1 VQRSFTHVGEIGR
14 TKEWRL
20 PSQTTGIHPWMN
32 AHLLAELRGANRTQ
46 RCQDMIGLREQTVRG
61 GKNFA
66 DLRAKHKWNIPA
78 DYNVAI
84 DCLDRH
90 TSLRDKVALIYE
102 DDEGRSARYTFGQ
115 MIEASNRF
123 ANALRG
129 LGIARG
135 DVVAVH
141 TPQRPETA
149 IAHIAAYRLGAIAL
163 PISKLFG
170 PDAIQ
175 YRLENSSAKAIL
187 MEPETIAKID
197 GIDLKILPNFK
208 HVIATDRAKGC
219 LGFNDLMSKGAPT
232 FAMDKTSAE
241 DPALLMYTSGTTGNP
256 KGVLHVA
263 RYVLGHNGVD
273 YSYNYL
279 RDGDLYYSPADWA
292 WVAGLLAGLLA
303 IWPYG
308 IPVLAYRSK
317 ARFDPDITLRLLEK
331 HGATVGLYPPTA
343 LKVLREVKNPREKY
357 RGLKLRCIVS
367 GAEPVSPQLANWVDE
382 ELQVEFNQG
391 FGQTEANY
399 FVGTCSAVE
408 KPRLEPIGKPYPGHN
423 VAIVSQGGEVVKP
436 GDTGEIAIR
445 RDSPVVMREY
455 WKSPAAMSEK
465 FKGEWCMTGD
475 LGSMDEDGYVYFYGR
490 NDDVIKSSGYRIGPS
505 EIEAKIMEHRGVA
518 SCAVIGV
525 PDAQR
530 GQAIKAFIKLLP
542 GFSPSE
548 VIISEIQTHVRT
560 RLAAHEVPREIE
572 FLQEFPATV
581 TGKIMRRELR
591 AIEEAK
597 RRCK

>member
-1 VQRSFTHVGEIGR
+1 
-14 TKEWRL
+14 
-20 PSQTTGIHPWMN
+20 
-32 AHLLAELRGANRTQ
+32 
-46 RCQDMIGLREQTVRG
+46 MIGLKEQTVRD

-66 DLRAKHKWNIPA
+66 DLRAKHKWSIPA
-78 DYNVAI
+78 DYHVAI

-90 TSLRDKVALIYE
+90 TNLRDKVALLYE
-102 DDEGRSARYTFGQ
+102 DDEGHNARYTFAQ

-129 LGIARG
+129 LGIERG
-135 DVVAVH
+135 DVLAVH

-187 MEPETIAKID
+187 MEPETAVKMD
-197 GIDLKILPNFK
+197 AVDRKSLPNFK
-208 HVIATDRAKGC
+208 HVIVTDGAKVD
-219 LGFNDLMSKGAPT
+219 LSFDDLMSKGAPT
-232 FAMDKTSAE
+232 FVMGKASAE
-241 DPALLMYTSGTTGNP
+241 DPLLLMYTSGTTGNP

-263 RYVLGHNGVD
+263 RCVLGHNGIN

-279 RDGDLYYSPADWA
+279 RAGDLYYSPADWA
-292 WVAGLLAGLLA
+292 WVAGLLGGLLG

-308 IPVLAYRSK
+308 IPVLAYRSN
-317 ARFDPDITLRLLEK
+317 ARFDPDVTFRLLEK
-331 HGATVGLYPPTA
+331 HGPTVGTYPPTA
-343 LKVLREVKNPREKY
+343 LKVLREIKNPREKY
-357 RGLKLRCIVS
+357 RGLRLRCIVS
-367 GAEPVSPQLANWVDE
+367 GAEPVSPQLAKWVDE
-382 ELQVEFNQG
+382 ELHVDFNQG

-399 FVGTCSAVE
+399 FIGTCSAVE
-408 KPRLEPIGKPYPGHN
+408 KPRREPLGKPYPGHD
-423 VAIVSQGGEVVKP
+423 VAIVSQEGEVLKA
-436 GDTGEIAIR
+436 GETGEIAIR

-455 WKSPAAMSEK
+455 WNNSAAMSEK
-465 FKGEWCMTGD
+465 FKREWCMTGD
-475 LGSMDEDGYVYFYGR
+475 LGHMDEDGYVYFHGR

-505 EIEAKIMEHRGVA
+505 EIEAKIMEHRSVA

-525 PDAQR
+525 ADPQR

-548 VIISEIQTHVRT
+548 AITSEIQAHVKT
-560 RLAAHEVPREIE
+560 RLAAHEAPHEFE
-572 FLQEFPATV
+572 FLEEFPSTV
-581 TGKIMRRELR
+581 TGKTMRRELR
-591 AIEEAK
+591 AREEAK
-597 RRCK
+597 RKSG

>member
-1 VQRSFTHVGEIGR
+1 MIGLKEHTVRGAKSF
-14 TKEWRL
+14 
-20 PSQTTGIHPWMN
+20 
-32 AHLLAELRGANRTQ
+32 AELRA
-46 RCQDMIGLREQTVRG
+46 M
-61 GKNFA
+61 
-66 DLRAKHKWNIPA
+66 HKWNIPA

-90 TSLRDKVALIYE
+90 TSLRDKVALLYE
-102 DDEGRSARYTFGQ
+102 DDEGHTARYTFAQ

-129 LGIARG
+129 LGVGRG

-149 IAHIAAYRLGAIAL
+149 IAHIALYRLGAIAL

-175 YRLENSSAKAIL
+175 YRLENSSAKAII
-187 MEPETIAKID
+187 MEPETVGKMD
-197 GIDLKILPNFK
+197 EVDRKGLPSFK
-208 HVIATDRAKGC
+208 HVIVTDGAAGG
-219 LGFNDLMSKGAPT
+219 LSFDDLMSKGAPA
-232 FAMDKTSAE
+232 FAMEKSSAE
-241 DPALLMYTSGTTGNP
+241 DPVLLMYTSGTTGNP

-263 RYVLGHNGVD
+263 RYVLGHNGID

-292 WVAGLLAGLLA
+292 WAGGLLDGLLA

-317 ARFDPDITLRLLEK
+317 ARFDPDVAFRLLEK
-331 HGATVGLYPPTA
+331 YGASVGLYPPTA
-343 LKVLREVKNPREKY
+343 LKVLREIKNPREKY
-357 RGLKLRCIVS
+357 RQLKLRCIVS
-367 GAEPVSPQLANWVDE
+367 GAEPVSPQLAKWVDE

-399 FVGTCSAVE
+399 FIGTCSAVE
-408 KPRLEPIGKPYPGHN
+408 KARLEPLGKPYPGHD
-423 VAIVSQGGEVVKP
+423 VAIVSPDGEVLKP
-436 GDTGEIAIR
+436 GATGEIAIR

-455 WKSPAAMSEK
+455 WKNPDAMGEK

-475 LGSMDEDGYVYFYGR
+475 LGHMDDEGYVYFQGR

-505 EIEAKIMEHRGVA
+505 EIEAKIMEHASVA

-525 PDAQR
+525 PDPQR
-530 GQAIKAFIKLLP
+530 GQAIKAFLKLLP
-542 GFSPSE
+542 GFSPSDHL
-548 VIISEIQTHVRT
+548 IKEIQLHVKT
-560 RLAAHEVPREIE
+560 RLAAHEAPREFE
-572 FLQEFPATV
+572 FLDDFPSTV

-591 AIEEAK
+591 AREEAK
-597 RRCK
+597 RKSS

>member
-1 VQRSFTHVGEIGR
+1 
-14 TKEWRL
+14 
-20 PSQTTGIHPWMN
+20 
-32 AHLLAELRGANRTQ
+32 
-46 RCQDMIGLREQTVRG
+46 MIGLKEQTVRG
-61 GKNFA
+61 AKTFA
-66 DLRAKHKWNIPA
+66 ELRAKHRWNIPA

-90 TSLRDKVALIYE
+90 VELRDKVALLYA
-102 DDEGRSARYTFGQ
+102 DDEGHTARYTFAQ

-129 LGIARG
+129 LGIGRG
-135 DVVAVH
+135 DVVAIH

-149 IAHIAAYRLGAIAL
+149 IAHIACYRLGAIAL

-170 PDAIQ
+170 PDAIA
-175 YRLENSSAKAIL
+175 YRLQNSSAKAIL
-187 MEPETIAKID
+187 MEPETVAKMDAVDRKDIPD
-197 GIDLKILPNFK
+197 FK
-208 HVIATDRAKGC
+208 HVIVTDGASG
-219 LGFNDLMSKGAPT
+219 GFSFDDLMSRGASSFT
-232 FAMDKTSAE
+232 MEKSSAE
-241 DPALLMYTSGTTGNP
+241 DPVLLMYTSGTTGNP

-263 RYVLGHNGVD
+263 RYVLGHNGID

-292 WVAGLLAGLLA
+292 WAGGLLDGLLA

-317 ARFDPDITLRLLEK
+317 ARFDPDVAFRLLEK
-331 HGATVGLYPPTA
+331 YGASVGLYPPTA
-343 LKVLREVKNPREKY
+343 LKVLREIKNPREKY
-357 RGLKLRCIVS
+357 KLKLRCIVS
-367 GAEPVSPQLANWVDE
+367 GAEPVSPQLARWVDE

-399 FVGTCSAVE
+399 FIGTCSAVE
-408 KPRLEPIGKPYPGHN
+408 KARLEPLGKAYPGHD
-423 VAIVSQGGEVVKP
+423 VAIVSPDGVVLKNGEA
-436 GDTGEIAIR
+436 GEIAIR

-455 WKSPAAMSEK
+455 WKNPAAMSEK

-475 LGSMDEDGYVYFYGR
+475 LGHMDDEGYVYFAGR

-505 EIEAKIMEHRGVA
+505 EIEAKIMEHKSVA

-525 PDAQR
+525 PDPQR
-530 GQAIKAFIKLLP
+530 GQAIKAFVKLLP
-542 GFSPSE
+542 GFTPSE
-548 VIISEIQTHVRT
+548 LMIKEIQIHVKT
-560 RLAAHEVPREIE
+560 RLAAHEAPREIE
-572 FLQEFPATV
+572 FMDEFPSTV

-591 AIEEAK
+591 AREEAK
-597 RRCK
+597 RRTS

>member
-1 VQRSFTHVGEIGR
+1 
-14 TKEWRL
+14 
-20 PSQTTGIHPWMN
+20 
-32 AHLLAELRGANRTQ
+32 
-46 RCQDMIGLREQTVRG
+46 MIGLKEQTVRG
-61 GKNFA
+61 ENTFA
-66 DLRAKHKWNIPA
+66 NLRAKHKWQIPA
-78 DYNVAI
+78 DYNVAV

-90 TSLRDKVALIYE
+90 TQLRDKVALLYE
-102 DDEGRSARYTFGQ
+102 DDEGHAARYTFGQ
-115 MIEASNRF
+115 MIELSNRF

-129 LGIARG
+129 IDIGRG

-149 IAHIAAYRLGAIAL
+149 IAHMALYRLGAIAL

-187 MEPETIAKID
+187 MEPETAGKMD
-197 GIDLKILPNFK
+197 AVDRKSLPNFK
-208 HVIATDRAKGC
+208 HVIVTDGVKGG
-219 LGFNDLMSKGAPT
+219 LSFDDLMSKGASRFT
-232 FAMDKTSAE
+232 MEKSSAE
-241 DPALLMYTSGTTGNP
+241 DPVLLMYTSGTTGNP

-263 RYVLGHNGVD
+263 RYVLGHNGID

-279 RDGDLYYSPADWA
+279 RYGDLYYSPADWA
-292 WVAGLLAGLLA
+292 WAGGLLDGLLA

-317 ARFDPDITLRLLEK
+317 ARFDPDVTFKLLEK
-331 HGATVGLYPPTA
+331 YGASVGLYPPTA

-357 RGLKLRCIVS
+357 RQLKLRCIVS
-367 GAEPVSPQLANWVDE
+367 GAEPVSPQLAKWVDE

-399 FVGTCSAVE
+399 FIGTCSAIE
-408 KPRLEPIGKPYPGHN
+408 KARLEPLGKPYPGHD
-423 VAIVSQGGEVVKP
+423 VAIVSPEGVELNTGES
-436 GDTGEIAIR
+436 GEIAIR

-455 WKSPAAMSEK
+455 WRNPGAMNDK
-465 FKGEWCMTGD
+465 FKREWCMTGD
-475 LGSMDEDGYVYFYGR
+475 LGHMDDEGYVYFQGR

-505 EIEAKIMEHRGVA
+505 EIEAKIMEHKSVA

-525 PDAQR
+525 PDPQR
-530 GQAIKAFIKLLP
+530 GQAIKAFVKLLP
-542 GFSPSE
+542 GFSPSDQM
-548 VIISEIQTHVRT
+548 IKEIQTHVRT
-560 RLAAHEVPREIE
+560 RLAAHEAPREFE
-572 FLQEFPATV
+572 FLDEFPSTV

-591 AIEEAK
+591 AREEAK
-597 RRCK
+597 RRPK